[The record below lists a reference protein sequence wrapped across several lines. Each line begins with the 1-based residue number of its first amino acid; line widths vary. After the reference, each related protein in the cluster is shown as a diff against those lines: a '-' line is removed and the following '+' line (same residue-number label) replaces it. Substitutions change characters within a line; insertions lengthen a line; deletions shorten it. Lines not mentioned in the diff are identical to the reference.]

1 MKRLILIVISMVL
14 LQGFCIAQKN
24 LVEKNIRFYSHVW
37 DEIVNKGN
45 TKMFDSAFSPAVVY
59 NNVNAHLVGLPDFK
73 KYYSEFLT
81 GFSER
86 EFKVLEIYGQG
97 DKIIK
102 RWSFKGKNTGDF
114 AGMPATG
121 KFITLEGVTI
131 AKIEDGKIVEERDY
145 MDDLGLMVQ
154 LGRIPNMMK

>member
-1 MKRLILIVISMVL
+1 MKNLFLVAVFMVCFQSL
-14 LQGFCIAQKN
+14 SHAQKN
-24 LVEKNIRFYSHVW
+24 QVEKNIRFYSHVW

-45 TKMFDSAFSPAVVY
+45 TKMFDSAFSAAVVY
-59 NNVNAHLVGLPDFK
+59 NNVSTHLNGLSDFK

-97 DKIIK
+97 DKVIK

-114 AGMPATG
+114 AGMPPTG
-121 KFITLEGVTI
+121 KQITVEGVTI
-131 AKIEDGKIVEERDY
+131 ARIEEGKIVEERDY